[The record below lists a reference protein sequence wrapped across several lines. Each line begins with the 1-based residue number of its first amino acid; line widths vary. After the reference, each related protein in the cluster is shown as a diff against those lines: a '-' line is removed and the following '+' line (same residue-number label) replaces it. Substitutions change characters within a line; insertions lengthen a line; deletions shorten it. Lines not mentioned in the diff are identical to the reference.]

1 MKSKQLPNG
10 ETVTLGDT
18 VHFNT
23 KVRGVDAGVEFV
35 VDDLEGGVLA
45 VPQKLDPMF
54 GLQFEDEEIS
64 SYLEDGDLT
73 LK

>member
-10 ETVTLGDT
+10 ETVTLGDV
-18 VHFNT
+18 VHFNN

-35 VDDLEGGVLA
+35 VDDLTEGVLA

-54 GLQFEDEEIS
+54 GLQFEDGEFS
-64 SYLEDGDLT
+64 SYLDEGDLT